1 MQNLNIPSSSSN
13 QIFVKELMSCLW
25 KQSARVQSSLESHK
39 LCTLC
44 QYKPASGKLKYPIS
58 QITPMLQKGKF
69 NQCKGSFQDSAEVE
83 VYAMPD

>member
-1 MQNLNIPSSSSN
+1 MQNVNIPSSSSN

-25 KQSARVQSSLESHK
+25 KQSARVQSSLECHK

-58 QITPMLQKGKF
+58 QITPMLQQGQF
-69 NQCKGSFQDSAEVE
+69 NQCKESFQDSSE
-83 VYAMPD
+83 VYAMSD